1 MKYKAFSSPGFLY
14 ESFSVLIF
22 SFRFAVFSH
31 FGNYLFRMRI
41 PFSFSHSEK
50 PMGTVFSGSPSP
62 LALFPNFSVQGGKSD
77 AQLSGRFFFPLGGVS
92 ISGNGLTNGSL
103 FQFF

>member
-22 SFRFAVFSH
+22 SFLFAFFS
-31 FGNYLFRMRI
+31 FWELFILRMRI
-41 PFSFSHSEK
+41 PFLFSHSEK

-62 LALFPNFSVQGGKSD
+62 LASFSNFSVQGSKSD

-92 ISGNGLTNGSL
+92 ISGNSLTNSSL